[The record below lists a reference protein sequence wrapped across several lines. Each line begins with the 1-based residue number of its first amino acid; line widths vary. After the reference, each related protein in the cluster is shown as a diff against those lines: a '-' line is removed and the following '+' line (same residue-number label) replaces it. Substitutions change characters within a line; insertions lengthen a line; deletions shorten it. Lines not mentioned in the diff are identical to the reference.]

1 MRLLLTAGAL
11 TLVVAV
17 SARDGTT
24 VNNGVFSTAQ
34 SERGEIKYLRNC
46 RECHERNLMGGG
58 YDDIPPI
65 KGEEFLSNWLTW
77 TVGDLFDFIQNEMPP
92 KRKNRV
98 GIEPGDYAD
107 ILAYILA
114 QNGYP
119 SGQTEL
125 PPDFDPLSEI
135 DMVSPPP
142 ASSRSSARGAT
153 QLSAGCRVRREAL
166 ETLLTYKASPRYHTM
181 KTRPCAGFFCAPS
194 AQSMSAVGPMNHI

>member
-1 MRLLLTAGAL
+1 MIRLLLTAGAL

-24 VNNGVFSTAQ
+24 VNNGVFSAAQ

-119 SGQTEL
+119 SGKTEL
-125 PPDFDPLSEI
+125 WPDFDPLSEI
-135 DMVSPPP
+135 DMASPPP
-142 ASSRSSARGAT
+142 A
-153 QLSAGCRVRREAL
+153 
-166 ETLLTYKASPRYHTM
+166 P
-181 KTRPCAGFFCAPS
+181 
-194 AQSMSAVGPMNHI
+194 